1 MAVAAAC
8 DSAAKRASA
17 GAARMHSCSRPP
29 RSWRSRVV
37 CLALLSLSGDG
48 ARLVRHHFLSFRSPL
63 PHHLT
68 TPPLPPPWALPPPC
82 VPNPSVTLSRQNG
95 GVVLPANFAHAP
107 PRARDT
113 SGSRARAT
121 VAARM
126 AVASLSAAGSASLT
140 RTFRVWRAPPRA
152 HAPTSVAAH
161 DARPPSKSCC

>member
-1 MAVAAAC
+1 MQ
-8 DSAAKRASA
+8 S
-17 GAARMHSCSRPP
+17 PT
-29 RSWRSRVV
+29 
-37 CLALLSLSGDG
+37 ALLTLACCLPRAPLSLRRWS
-48 ARLVRHHFLSFRSPL
+48 ASSETSLPL
-63 PHHLT
+63 FPFSLAPPPH

-82 VPNPSVTLSRQNG
+82 VPNPSATLSRQNG

-107 PRARDT
+107 PRVRDT

-152 HAPTSVAAH
+152 LAPTSVAAH